1 MLNYQ
6 IKNCGLQ
13 ETYKAINKK
22 QILNARL
29 IEIQKLFA
37 FYGFLKT
44 PLSQRQIFQLI
55 KQGYSNDEIYNFGC
69 DIAGDFGKC

>member
-1 MLNYQ
+1 MLNP
-6 IKNCGLQ
+6 
-13 ETYKAINKK
+13 
-22 QILNARL
+22 RL

-44 PLSQRQIFQLI
+44 PFPQRQILQLI

-69 DIAGDFGKC
+69 DKANGY

>member
-1 MLNYQ
+1 MSNS
-6 IKNCGLQ
+6 
-13 ETYKAINKK
+13 
-22 QILNARL
+22 RL
-29 IEIQKLFA
+29 IQIQKLFA
-37 FYGFLKT
+37 FYGFLRT

>member
-1 MLNYQ
+1 MLSYD
-6 IKNCGLQ
+6 IKNYGLQ
-13 ETYKAINKK
+13 KTYKDINKK
-22 QILNARL
+22 QIINARL

>member
-1 MLNYQ
+1 MSNYE
-6 IKNCGLQ
+6 IKNYGLQ

-22 QILNARL
+22 QILNSRL
-29 IEIQKLFA
+29 IQIQKLFA

-44 PLSQRQIFQLI
+44 PLPQRQVLQLI

-69 DIAGDFGKC
+69 DKANGY